1 MSLGQTAFDSL
12 YYQTC
17 TKPDVLSV
25 GFAFLVVCGYV
36 VAHSCVYFMHV
47 ATLTV
52 AFNSDDQALL
62 SVLILNNFSE
72 IKGFVFKKFDK
83 QQLFQL
89 ACSDVTERFI
99 LVLFYTAVMIVAIAQ
114 AADPWLKVV
123 LSSVKVI
130 CLMFSG
136 EMVADWIKHGKWFRI
151 GFYLKSLIDL

>member
-1 MSLGQTAFDSL
+1 MYSIGQTAFDSL

-17 TKPDVLSV
+17 SQTNIMQI

-36 VAHSCVYFMHV
+36 LAHSGVYFIHV

-52 AFNSDDQALL
+52 AFNSDDQALI

-89 ACSDVTERFI
+89 SCSDVTERFI
-99 LVLFYTAVMIVAIAQ
+99 LFLFYSAVMMVACAQAGEGWMKVFPNSLFVIVLMVGGEAIA
-114 AADPWLKVV
+114 
-123 LSSVKVI
+123 
-130 CLMFSG
+130 
-136 EMVADWIKHGKWFRI
+136 DWVKHGNVALVTTA
-151 GFYLKSLIDL
+151 YLTTPD